1 LVDGDGGG
9 GTWAAAKRRNRKNAR
24 MVRRC
29 AAVVFGCHS
38 DLARDGSSAEGVV
51 DVVVDVCPFDD
62 AELLVVDCTA
72 VLAATLVS
80 GATLVVNATLATF

>member
-1 LVDGDGGG
+1 
-9 GTWAAAKRRNRKNAR
+9 
-24 MVRRC
+24 
-29 AAVVFGCHS
+29 
-38 DLARDGSSAEGVV
+38 VV